1 MTEPHID
8 SRTLNLVTP
17 GGLTSEV
24 TVRALTALQLF
35 DYQTYLA
42 DVEWPAQP
50 PEGDDKAAHKYTL
63 QVQRV
68 VYELNATMAAY
79 GLHYLNPADTLDE
92 ARQRVMNS
100 YPLPDHI
107 MRLAVA
113 VKALSGV
120 ATPAPSAGEP
130 QEDDG
135 TTKEPAD
142 PKKA

>member
-8 SRTLNLVTP
+8 SRTLSLVTP

-113 VKALSGV
+113 VKALSGL
-120 ATPAPSAGEP
+120 AQPPAAEEEKTA
-130 QEDDG
+130 QEGDA
-135 TTKEPAD
+135 KEPAD

>member
-1 MTEPHID
+1 M
-8 SRTLNLVTP
+8 
-17 GGLTSEV
+17 
-24 TVRALTALQLF
+24 
-35 DYQTYLA
+35 
-42 DVEWPAQP
+42 EWPAQP

-113 VKALSGV
+113 VKALSGL

>member
-8 SRTLNLVTP
+8 SRTLSLVTP

-92 ARQRVMNS
+92 ARQRGAGLIFLSAVPDS
-100 YPLPDHI
+100 AAARLYQRLGFAPLFTADTY
-107 MRLAVA
+107 
-113 VKALSGV
+113 ALSGPV
-120 ATPAPSAGEP
+120 PLRG
-130 QEDDG
+130 
-135 TTKEPAD
+135 
-142 PKKA
+142 

>member
-8 SRTLNLVTP
+8 SRTLNLVLPRRVDLRGHRP
-17 GGLTSEV
+17 GADGPA
-24 TVRALTALQLF
+24 TVRLPDLSGGRGVAC
-35 DYQTYLA
+35 
-42 DVEWPAQP
+42 PA

-68 VYELNATMAAY
+68 VYELNAMAAY

-113 VKALSGV
+113 VKALSGL
-120 ATPAPSAGEP
+120 ATPAPSAGNP
-130 QEDDG
+130 G
-135 TTKEPAD
+135 G
-142 PKKA
+142 